1 MRRRTTLS
9 LSAKKL
15 IDSDDASK
23 VWDKFLEDI
32 DLVYEEAMN
41 KHKNISSGEIPFY
54 MWVLLAFFASDNI
67 MGWLS
72 SPILFYPLVLLAGV
86 AVILNQLGILGI
98 LVEMGMPA
106 VRGQVNNILAKTPL
120 PFRL

>member
-1 MRRRTTLS
+1 MS